1 MDAYGN
7 EYGDYGDEVD
17 CYGQELPPGN
27 FGNGGFNPM
36 AGGML
41 RMNLLSG
48 PPGGFDPNM
57 LANMMQHLSM
67 NPQAV
72 QGLIDPNDPKA

>member
-1 MDAYGN
+1 M
-7 EYGDYGDEVD
+7 
-17 CYGQELPPGN
+17 PPN

-36 AGGML
+36 GGMMMG
-41 RMNLLSG
+41 MN
-48 PPGGFDPNM
+48 PPGGQPPNGFDPNM

-72 QGLIDPNDPKA
+72 QGLIDPNDPKSSMILNGI